1 MDSIDVIIE
10 RYFLERVK
18 LELAIQRR
26 GGAKPR
32 LFFTVYRMLQP
43 AFATHLFK
51 EFLRGIGRV
60 KADHPNMN
68 LDAILFTSRNRLLDL
83 VPKFTRFRIV
93 WKNLA
98 LIASLST
105 PQHIRHDSIESRV
118 GEFFHRAIP
127 VSSPN
132 AASGVFPPEAS
143 FILTRGE
150 RPCEI
155 VDPGVAN
162 LRQELNERGQGL

>member
-1 MDSIDVIIE
+1 MDPIDVIIE
-10 RYFLERVK
+10 RNFLERVK

-32 LFFTVYRMLQP
+32 LFFTVFRMLQST
-43 AFATHLFK
+43 FAPHLFK
-51 EFLRGIGRV
+51 EFLGRIGRV

-83 VPKFTRFRIV
+83 IPKFPRFGIV
-93 WKNLA
+93 RKNLA
-98 LIASLST
+98 LIASLSS

-127 VSSPN
+127 VSSPD

-143 FILTRGE
+143 LILTRGE

-155 VDPGVAN
+155 IDLRVAN
-162 LRQELNERGQGL
+162 LR